1 MLWDSQVLLGWAMDV
16 GGLTVGDT
24 GTVLFFYWFVRLC
37 QPHQMCACCE
47 RLTL

>member
-24 GTVLFFYWFVRLC
+24 GTVFFLLVC
-37 QPHQMCACCE
+37 
-47 RLTL
+47 